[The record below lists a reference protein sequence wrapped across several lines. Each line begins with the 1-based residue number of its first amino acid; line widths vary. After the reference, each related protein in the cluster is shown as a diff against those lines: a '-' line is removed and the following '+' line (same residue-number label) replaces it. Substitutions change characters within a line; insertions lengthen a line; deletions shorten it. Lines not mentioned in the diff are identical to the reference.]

1 MTRSNSPAL
10 AWIAAL
16 KPGFGLL
23 VPLLVVVVGLAGYIV
38 NPLPLQAAQHLVF
51 DQFQRW
57 HPRAEVVDPVRII
70 DIDDESLQRLGQWPW
85 PRTRMAELTG
95 KLQQA
100 GVTAI
105 GFDMVFSEPDRT
117 SPLAMVEAWNPPPDV
132 RQMMATLPDHD
143 QVLAD
148 ALKRGKAVLGF
159 ALNRQPHIQP
169 TKLLDHSAASA
180 QSKAQFVA
188 LNAPAL
194 PFVPA
199 FISSVLNLPSLEA
212 AAEGNGALSF
222 VPDADGV
229 VRRVPMLVRQGG
241 ALLPGLVPEVL
252 RVAQG
257 ARTITTRAADGA
269 GIESIRVG
277 AATVATTATG
287 EVWVHYA
294 QPSPARYL
302 SAWKVLAGGL
312 SQGELQGKMV
322 LVGASAQGLMDM
334 RFSALGT
341 VLPGVEIHAQVLDQI
356 AGGGGVNRP
365 SWSSALEVLTLVAG
379 GLLAGWVAIRL
390 GALRAVAVATVMLVS
405 VCGIAWLAFLQW
417 GVLLDPVMPAST
429 LGTAFV
435 LSSIIHHVRVEHRQR
450 WVRQAFSRYVSPNLV
465 NYLVAHPE
473 TLRLS
478 GQRQHCSFLF
488 TDLEGFTHTLER
500 MDPGAAVS
508 MVNGYLDGM
517 IAIAFAH
524 QGTLTRIVGDGL
536 AIVFSAPVAQPD
548 HPLRAVTCALEM
560 QHFTQ
565 QYARKL
571 KSQRGIAFG
580 YTRMGVH
587 TGEVIVGN
595 FGGAN
600 LFDYRALGD
609 PVNTA
614 ARLEGAN
621 RYLGTSICMSQAV
634 ALACPGIAS
643 RPIGQLLLLG
653 KSVPVTV
660 FEPLA
665 IGEQVDA
672 PYLAAYMLLQDSAH
686 DTGQVQVALRA
697 FEALAASRPNDRL
710 VGMHLTRL
718 KAGERGDRMVLAG
731 K

>member
-1 MTRSNSPAL
+1 M
-10 AWIAAL
+10 

-23 VPLLVVVVGLAGYIV
+23 VPLLVVAVGLAAYV
-38 NPLPLQAAQHLVF
+38 ANPLPLQAAQHLVF

-57 HPRAEVVDPVRII
+57 HPRAEVADPVRII

-85 PRTRMAELTG
+85 PRTRVAELTD

-117 SPLAMVEAWNPPPDV
+117 SPAAMATLWNPPPDV

-143 QVLAD
+143 QALAD
-148 ALKRGKAVLGF
+148 VFQRGKVVLGF
-159 ALNRQPHIQP
+159 ALNRQQGGTPESP
-169 TKLLDHSAASA
+169 SGAAPVQA
-180 QSKAQFVA
+180 RSKARFVT
-188 LNAPAL
+188 LDAPAL
-194 PFVPA
+194 PFVSA
-199 FISSVLNLPSLEA
+199 FTGGVASLPMLDEA
-212 AAEGNGALSF
+212 AAGNAVLSF

-229 VRRVPMLVRQGG
+229 VRRVPMLARQGDT
-241 ALLPGLVPEVL
+241 LLPGLAPEVL

-257 ARTITTRAADGA
+257 AANITTRAAA
-269 GIESIRVG
+269 GVGMQSIRVG
-277 AATVATTATG
+277 ATTVATTTSG

-294 QPSPARYL
+294 RSTPARYL
-302 SAWKVLAGGL
+302 PAWKVLAGAVPL
-312 SQGELQGKMV
+312 GELQGKMV

-334 RFSALGT
+334 RFNALGT
-341 VLPGVEIHAQVLDQI
+341 VIPGVEIHAQLLDQLVT
-356 AGGGGVNRP
+356 GGGLQRP
-365 SWSSALEVLTLVAG
+365 SWTSGLEVLVLVVG

-390 GALRAVAVATVMLVS
+390 GALRAVAVAAALLLT
-405 VCGIAWLAFLQW
+405 VCGASWLAFVEGGL
-417 GVLLDPVMPAST
+417 LLDPVMPVFT
-429 LGTAFV
+429 LAAAFA
-435 LSSIIHHVRVEHRQR
+435 LSSVIHHVRMERRQR

-465 NYLVAHPE
+465 DYLVAHPE

-478 GQRQHCSFLF
+478 GQRQQCSFLF
-488 TDLEGFTHTLER
+488 TDLQGFTQTMER
-500 MDPGAAVS
+500 MDPGEAVS

-524 QGTLTRIVGDGL
+524 QGTVTRIVGDGL
-536 AIVFSAPVAQPD
+536 AIVFSAPVVQPD
-548 HPLRAVTCALEM
+548 HALRAVTCALEM
-560 QHFTQ
+560 QQFTL
-565 QYARKL
+565 QYAYRI

-580 YTRMGVH
+580 RTRMGVH

-595 FGGAN
+595 FGGSN

-634 ALACPGIAS
+634 ALACPGVAS
-643 RPIGQLLLLG
+643 RPIGQLLLMG

-665 IGEQVDA
+665 MGSPVDA
-672 PYLAAYMLLQDSAH
+672 PYLAAYDQLQRSAQH
-686 DTGQVQVALRA
+686 AEQAQTALQA
-697 FEALAASRPNDRL
+697 FDALAAARPDDRL
-710 VGMHLTRL
+710 VAMHLTRL
-718 KAGERGDRMVLAG
+718 KAGERGDLIVLAA